1 MWSRLH
7 RLTAPDTVAIM
18 CNLEWVTI
26 EDVELLWAQFVLQAY
41 DAAIALRIDSMRD
54 NIQFAS
60 ETLDVLLW
68 ALDDGGYW
76 WCDTCQERHIID
88 V

>member
-1 MWSRLH
+1 VH
-7 RLTAPDTVAIM
+7 RLKAPDTVGVM

-41 DAAIALRIDSMRD
+41 DAAIALRIESMRD

-76 WCDTCQERHIID
+76 WCDTCQERHIIEPPGY
-88 V
+88 

>member
-1 MWSRLH
+1 
-7 RLTAPDTVAIM
+7 M

-41 DAAIALRIDSMRD
+41 DAAIALRIESMRD
-54 NIQFAS
+54 NIHFAS

-68 ALDDGGYW
+68 ALNDGGYW
-76 WCDTCQERHIID
+76 WCNTCQERHIID
-88 V
+88 D

>member
-1 MWSRLH
+1 
-7 RLTAPDTVAIM
+7 M

-60 ETLDVLLW
+60 ETLDLSLI
-68 ALDDGGYW
+68 
-76 WCDTCQERHIID
+76 HIYVQGASSRRLIELTILI

>member
-1 MWSRLH
+1 
-7 RLTAPDTVAIM
+7 LTAPDTVAIM
-18 CNLEWVTI
+18 CNLEWV
-26 EDVELLWAQFVLQAY
+26 
-41 DAAIALRIDSMRD
+41 AIALRIDSMRD

>member
-1 MWSRLH
+1 MG
-7 RLTAPDTVAIM
+7 D
-18 CNLEWVTI
+18 I

-68 ALDDGGYW
+68 AWMMAATGGA
-76 WCDTCQERHIID
+76 TRAGAPHHRRLAQRENVLAIEFTS
-88 V
+88 